1 MELKMNYQYTYFV
14 HPFVVKESKFQKYI
28 QSLLRNKNFK
38 LRVFQKSKDIELYN
52 YFSPKTRE
60 MLFSG
65 FAHSKSKLEKLE
77 ELPDDTK
84 SAILSKYP
92 CTIFEYKLEEDI
104 QGKTAED
111 KGIFFKIQKIEVMCF
126 NSGICFFTMKTNV
139 EDSKDFADILNF
151 NYKFRDI
158 KQENVLNNYDKIYL
172 QTSTFS
178 DVSKLTEFI
187 KSITGSDI
195 ETMKLDIDTQ
205 RFLTYSYVCIDREAW
220 NSNKNFEDIEYNF
233 VKYANFLAADNSV
246 DLKQNKAVEFSQ
258 WKYAKFGFTKQGV
271 VLFTSSSDINNFTDL
286 PDKFENEYFYTYI
299 LNLYKK
305 IYLKKLETEFKKSSN
320 LKVTRKKF
328 IEFTKNLWVLDI
340 TEDEIGSNIN
350 YRLSKVF
357 ELDKLYYEIKTK
369 YDILYK
375 EMNIEKNSKG
385 IIFVTII
392 LVISLIFNVLNYVEM
407 IKLK

>member
-1 MELKMNYQYTYFV
+1 M
-14 HPFVVKESKFQKYI
+14 
-28 QSLLRNKNFK
+28 
-38 LRVFQKSKDIELYN
+38 
-52 YFSPKTRE
+52 
-60 MLFSG
+60 
-65 FAHSKSKLEKLE
+65 
-77 ELPDDTK
+77 
-84 SAILSKYP
+84 
-92 CTIFEYKLEEDI
+92 
-104 QGKTAED
+104 
-111 KGIFFKIQKIEVMCF
+111 
-126 NSGICFFTMKTNV
+126 
-139 EDSKDFADILNF
+139 
-151 NYKFRDI
+151 
-158 KQENVLNNYDKIYL
+158 
-172 QTSTFS
+172 
-178 DVSKLTEFI
+178 
-187 KSITGSDI
+187 
-195 ETMKLDIDTQ
+195 
-205 RFLTYSYVCIDREAW
+205 
-220 NSNKNFEDIEYNF
+220 
-233 VKYANFLAADNSV
+233 
-246 DLKQNKAVEFSQ
+246 
-258 WKYAKFGFTKQGV
+258 
-271 VLFTSSSDINNFTDL
+271 

-350 YRLSKVF
+350 YRLSKIF

>member
-1 MELKMNYQYTYFV
+1 MNYQYTYFV

-77 ELPDDTK
+77 ELSDDTK

-305 IYLKKLETEFKKSSN
+305 YI
-320 LKVTRKKF
+320 
-328 IEFTKNLWVLDI
+328 
-340 TEDEIGSNIN
+340 
-350 YRLSKVF
+350 
-357 ELDKLYYEIKTK
+357 
-369 YDILYK
+369 
-375 EMNIEKNSKG
+375 
-385 IIFVTII
+385 
-392 LVISLIFNVLNYVEM
+392 
-407 IKLK
+407 